1 MSEWTVITVLVV
13 MVGLVAAIVKPIVN
27 LNSAITTNTVVLG
40 QHTEALRELN
50 ANNCAEHKEYE
61 RQLNDH
67 EQRIYILEDHTTK
80 GA

>member
-27 LNSAITTNTVVLG
+27 LNSAITTNTVVIG
-40 QHTEALRELN
+40 QLTEALKDLN
-50 ANNCAEHKEYE
+50 AANCADHKEYE
-61 RQLNDH
+61 RQLNNH
-67 EQRIYILEDHTTK
+67 EKRIYTLEDHTTK